1 MKFSVLCSSSSGN
14 CTLLKVNNKNYL
26 LDAGISA
33 RGLKEKLNYLNED
46 LDNIEGIFVTHEHTD
61 HIYGLASIAKK
72 YSPAIYLTK
81 NTYKSLSDADKE
93 KISPILFKFIKCEED
108 FYVDDLHILPFRI
121 SHDAKDPVGY
131 KFEYNNKVLVY
142 LTDTGVFIP
151 RDDLKNADS
160 YILESNHEPDMLVM
174 SGRPWVLINRI
185 LSNTGHLSNQD
196 SAKLF
201 SELVGEKTQS
211 LVLFHLSS
219 ECNTKDLALLAYK
232 YYFKEKNQSIINT
245 KITVSDKK
253 IPTKFIE
260 V

>member
-14 CTLLKVNNKNYL
+14 CTLLQVNNKYYL
-26 LDAGISA
+26 LDAGLSA
-33 RGLKEKLNYLNED
+33 RGLKERLNSMNENLVKLS
-46 LDNIEGIFVTHEHTD
+46 GIFITHEHFD
-61 HIYGLASIAKK
+61 HVSGLSSIAKC
-72 YSPAIYLTK
+72 YEPTIYITK
-81 NTYKSLSDADKE
+81 NTYRALPESDKE
-93 KISPILFKFIKCEED
+93 KISPILFSFIKCEEE
-108 FYVDDLHILPFRI
+108 FYVDGIKVLPFRT
-121 SHDAKDPVGY
+121 SHDAKDPVGFR
-131 KFEYNNKVLVY
+131 FEYDNKVLVY
-142 LTDTGVFIP
+142 LTDTGIFIP

-185 LSNTGHLSNQD
+185 LSKTGHLSNED

-201 SELVGEKTQS
+201 SELVGEKTKS

-232 YYFKEKNQSIINT
+232 SYFKEAKSTIQNT
-245 KITVSDKK
+245 KITISDKK
-253 IPTKFIE
+253 KPTEFIE